1 VKLGEGE
8 AALVMRELLKDPDF
22 GVRSAAVGAMARS
35 APDRAMAFAL
45 EAFDDPAPRVRV
57 AAVQALGRVGGKTA
71 IPYLRRAL
79 LDKDLTVRAF
89 AAGHLGAAVSD
100 RKRKGES

>member
-1 VKLGEGE
+1 MTL
-8 AALVMRELLKDPDF
+8 
-22 GVRSAAVGAMARS
+22 
-35 APDRAMAFAL
+35 AL

-57 AAVQALGRVGGKTA
+57 AAVQALGRIGGATA

-89 AAGHLGAAVSD
+89 AAGHLGAVATG
-100 RKRKGES
+100 KKH

>member
-1 VKLGEGE
+1 
-8 AALVMRELLKDPDF
+8 
-22 GVRSAAVGAMARS
+22 
-35 APDRAMAFAL
+35 
-45 EAFDDPAPRVRV
+45 V

-89 AAGHLGAAVSD
+89 AAGHLGSVVSD
-100 RKRKGES
+100 RKRKGEN

>member
-1 VKLGEGE
+1 
-8 AALVMRELLKDPDF
+8 
-22 GVRSAAVGAMARS
+22 MARS
-35 APDRAMAFAL
+35 APERAMTFAL
-45 EAFDDPAPRVRV
+45 ESFDDPAPRVRV

>member
-1 VKLGEGE
+1 ML
-8 AALVMRELLKDPDF
+8 
-22 GVRSAAVGAMARS
+22 ARS
-35 APDRAMAFAL
+35 APERAMALAL

-79 LDKDLTVRAF
+79 QDKDLTVRAF
-89 AAGHLGAAVSD
+89 AAGHLGVVVSD
-100 RKRKGES
+100 RKRKGEN